1 MKAAGKK
8 YSTMMKWKMLGS
20 FSDDELYEDLLEQD
34 HFRIVEQDQVTFAQD
49 TYGDYADDELEN
61 ITKRIE
67 NMMNTTRTF
76 FGWKID
82 KF

>member
-20 FSDDELYEDLLEQD
+20 FSDDELMKIYWNKIIFACRTRPGYL
-34 HFRIVEQDQVTFAQD
+34 AQD

-67 NMMNTTRTF
+67 NMMNTTRTY